1 MKRAEAALVWLA
13 RRGLLVAV
21 LGLVTAGYLLQLSA
35 SPVLTASMTPT
46 FRPGDAV
53 LTRTE
58 PLTDLR
64 VGQVV
69 VLVPPGQVASFAHR
83 VVSITGDPAHPAIRT
98 QGDANSQP
106 DPWTVRPTGPCR

>member
-1 MKRAEAALVWLA
+1 MKRAEAALAWLA
-13 RRGLLVAV
+13 RRGLLVLI
-21 LGLVTAGYLLQLSA
+21 LGLVAAGYLLQLSA

-64 VGQVV
+64 VGQVAL
-69 VLVPPGQVASFAHR
+69 LVPPGQVATFAHR
-83 VVSITGDPAHPAIRT
+83 IV
-98 QGDANSQP
+98 
-106 DPWTVRPTGPCR
+106 